1 MAKINI
7 LDKSVYNK
15 ISAGEV
21 VEKPASVVKELVEN
35 ALDAGAPKIFV
46 RIEQGGLGLIE
57 VSDNGCGI
65 EKSELNKVFLP
76 HSTSKI
82 CDSEDLFQIQTLGF
96 RGEAMAS
103 IASISKVK
111 IESAVEGETGYSL
124 SVEGG
129 ILGEILPTSHAVGT
143 TVVVKDLFY
152 NTPARLKFMR
162 KPKSEER
169 DVCSVI
175 ERACFSNPFVAFEFV
190 TESGVQI
197 CTKGEG
203 LLEALAVVYGNDIL
217 DNLLEINAEEYG
229 MQLFG
234 FISNTSYPKP
244 TRAYQTFIV
253 NGRVVTGVS
262 LVTAL
267 NNAYTDYFV
276 KRSYPLAVLCLK
288 IKPQEIDVN
297 VHPQK
302 SEIRFEYQSK
312 VFSFIQRNIKRC
324 LEESLK
330 SKVLVNELGGI
341 VTDEWTKPFTPDTES
356 LTQVA
361 SPTPTKEGLLS
372 VKKSEPRSILND
384 SLGENKRTGNQLLS
398 SNNNQLSETE
408 NLEKSTEEDTS
419 NRYLKELEDLKEET
433 NFDTPQID
441 ERILPQINEIETNQ
455 STSTNRTNL
464 IANDYKT
471 GVTFK
476 IVGQLFSTYI
486 ILEYEDKAL
495 LIDQHAACEFI
506 NYLELKEQLEKGE
519 LVVQPLLLPFVFS
532 IATNEEIPDD
542 RLVQLREIGFEIN
555 QIDSNK
561 YELISLPSI
570 LAGADLNRLVNSF
583 ISDEDVDLPIKERLM
598 YTACHASIRGNT
610 HLDEKGI
617 ELFLRC
623 VFKRG
628 LYPKC
633 PHGRPAY
640 LIYTKKDI
648 EKLFLRI
655 V

>member
-35 ALDAGAPKIFV
+35 ALDAGATKIYV
-46 RIEQGGLGLIE
+46 KIEEGGLGSIA
-57 VSDNGCGI
+57 VSDNGSGI
-65 EKSELNKVFLP
+65 ESSELSKVFLP

-82 CDSEDLFQIQTLGF
+82 SDAEDLFHIQSLGF

-103 IASISKVK
+103 IASISKVT
-111 IESAVEGETGYSL
+111 IESAIEGETGYSL

-129 ILGEILPTSHAVGT
+129 SIGEIMPVSHAVGT
-143 TVVVKDLFY
+143 SVVVRDLFY

-162 KPKSEER
+162 KPKTEER
-169 DVCSVI
+169 DITAVI
-175 ERACFSNPFVAFEFV
+175 EKACFSNPFVSFEYE
-190 TESGVQI
+190 TENGIQLK
-197 CTKGEG
+197 TKGEG
-203 LLEALAVVYGNDIL
+203 LLEALAVVYGDDIL

-229 MQLFG
+229 MQLYG
-234 FISNTSYPKP
+234 FVSNTNFQKP
-244 TRAYQTFIV
+244 TRSYQTFIV
-253 NGRVVTGVS
+253 SGRVVTSVS

-267 NNAYTDYFV
+267 NNSYADYFV

-288 IKPQEIDVN
+288 LKPQEIDVN

-341 VTDEWTKPFTPDTES
+341 ITDEWSKPFTPDND
-356 LTQVA
+356 LTIEEHR
-361 SPTPTKEGLLS
+361 SEDNFTLLT
-372 VKKSEPRSILND
+372 VKKEEVKDEPQLTDYSISPQKDNLPQADIVEEVVDKPLIQEAEASQND
-384 SLGENKRTGNQLLS
+384 
-398 SNNNQLSETE
+398 
-408 NLEKSTEEDTS
+408 
-419 NRYLKELEDLKEET
+419 YLKELEALRDDNIPKPIPSGKVAKGMMHCSGPSREVAKPK
-433 NFDTPQID
+433 DTLID
-441 ERILPQINEIETNQ
+441 DDVK
-455 STSTNRTNL
+455 S
-464 IANDYKT
+464 
-471 GVTFK
+471 GVNFK

-486 ILEYEDKAL
+486 ILEYEDKAI
-495 LIDQHAACEFI
+495 LIDQHAACEFV
-506 NYLELKEQLEKGE
+506 NYLRLKEQVEKGE
-519 LVVQPLLLPFVFS
+519 LVVQPLLIPFVFS
-532 IATNEEIPDD
+532 LATNEEITDD
-542 RLVQLREIGFEIN
+542 RLVRLNEIGFEIN
-555 QIDSNK
+555 RVNDTK
-561 YELISLPSI
+561 YELLSLPALLSD
-570 LAGADLNRLVNSF
+570 ADLESLVFSF
-583 ISDEDVDLPIKERLM
+583 ISDEDVDLPIKEKLM

-610 HLDEKGI
+610 PLDEKGI
-617 ELFLRC
+617 ELFLKC
-623 VFKRG
+623 VFKKG
-628 LYPKC
+628 IYPKC

-640 LIYTKKDI
+640 LVYTKKDI